1 MENESRFYGMTVNER
16 LNVDGLI
23 NDFDRYLKQKYI
35 EGIKSILKKVEL
47 NKNSILQ
54 IIENLKIEN

>member
-1 MENESRFYGMTVNER
+1 MTVNKH

-23 NDFDRYLKQKYI
+23 NDFDPYLKQKYI